1 MTGEFSRRSFLK
13 YTALTAVAVAG
24 SSLLTGCSGYA
35 PVQHAPG
42 TSNTVLKVV
51 STLDWVEY
59 DEETNTTLF
68 RLVVT
73 NGRKNALEVTKA
85 NFAVKADGYLADQ
98 NNKLEVTSPDA
109 LSYQVKQGETVTYH
123 VMAKGLNALTDGPVT
138 LTFYPTCSILSSTP
152 TGNWPQRFWNR
163 ISPTPL
169 RPDLPGRKNILVNNG
184 GISHVLYIFPPRIP
198 EVFGSHRSGCGRC
211 QSAGRL

>member
-85 NFAVKADGYLADQ
+85 NFAVKAEGYLAYQ
-98 NNKLEVTSPDA
+98 NDKLQVIYPDS
-109 LSYQVKQGETVTYH
+109 LSHQVKQGETFTYY
-123 VMAKGLNALTDGPVT
+123 VKAKGLNPWENGPVT
-138 LTFYPTCSILSSTP
+138 LTY
-152 TGNWPQRFWNR
+152 
-163 ISPTPL
+163 
-169 RPDLPGRKNILVNNG
+169 
-184 GISHVLYIFPPRIP
+184 
-198 EVFGSHRSGCGRC
+198 
-211 QSAGRL
+211 

>member
-1 MTGEFSRRSFLK
+1 MAGMKVTRNSATTMAANSGTMYLVTPSILTLPTPQPTNRQEPTG
-13 YTALTAVAVAG
+13 AVAVAG

-51 STLDWVEY
+51 STLEQVTY
-59 DEETNTTLF
+59 DKETNTTSF
-68 RLVVT
+68 RLVVK

-138 LTFYPTCSILSSTP
+138 LTFYPDLQYP
-152 TGNWPQRFWNR
+152 EFNANWE
-163 ISPTPL
+163 L
-169 RPDLPGRKNILVNNG
+169 AAEVLEPDLSDP
-184 GISHVLYIFPPRIP
+184 STT
-198 EVFGSHRSGCGRC
+198 
-211 QSAGRL
+211 

>member
-24 SSLLTGCSGYA
+24 SSLLSGCSGYA

-138 LTFYPTCSILSSTP
+138 LTFYPDLQYP
-152 TGNWPQRFWNR
+152 EFNANWE
-163 ISPTPL
+163 L
-169 RPDLPGRKNILVNNG
+169 AAEVLEPDLSDP
-184 GISHVLYIFPPRIP
+184 STT
-198 EVFGSHRSGCGRC
+198 
-211 QSAGRL
+211 

>member
-24 SSLLTGCSGYA
+24 SSLLTGFSGYA

-51 STLDWVEY
+51 STLEQVTY
-59 DEETNTTLF
+59 DKETNTMSF
-68 RLVVT
+68 RLVVK

-138 LTFYPTCSILSSTP
+138 LTFYPDLQYP
-152 TGNWPQRFWNR
+152 EFNANWE
-163 ISPTPL
+163 L
-169 RPDLPGRKNILVNNG
+169 AAEVLEPDLSDP
-184 GISHVLYIFPPRIP
+184 STT
-198 EVFGSHRSGCGRC
+198 
-211 QSAGRL
+211 

>member
-85 NFAVKADGYLADQ
+85 NFAVKAEGYLAYQ
-98 NNKLEVTSPDA
+98 NDKLQVIYPDS
-109 LSYQVKQGETVTYH
+109 LSHQVKQGETFTYY
-123 VMAKGLNALTDGPVT
+123 VKAKDLNALTDGRVT
-138 LTFYPTCSILSSTP
+138 LTYY
-152 TGNWPQRFWNR
+152 
-163 ISPTPL
+163 
-169 RPDLPGRKNILVNNG
+169 PDLQYSEFSANWELAADVLEPELPGTSTN
-184 GISHVLYIFPPRIP
+184 
-198 EVFGSHRSGCGRC
+198 
-211 QSAGRL
+211 

>member
-85 NFAVKADGYLADQ
+85 NFAVKAEGYLAYQ
-98 NNKLEVTSPDA
+98 NDKLQVIYPDS
-109 LSYQVKQGETVTYH
+109 LSHQVKQGETVTYH

-138 LTFYPTCSILSSTP
+138 LTFYPDLQYPEFNANWELSADVLAPEGPGTST
-152 TGNWPQRFWNR
+152 T
-163 ISPTPL
+163 
-169 RPDLPGRKNILVNNG
+169 
-184 GISHVLYIFPPRIP
+184 
-198 EVFGSHRSGCGRC
+198 
-211 QSAGRL
+211 

>member
-1 MTGEFSRRSFLK
+1 MTGEVSRRSFLK

-51 STLDWVEY
+51 STLDRVEY
-59 DEETNTTLF
+59 DEVTNTTLF

-73 NGRKNALEVTKA
+73 NGRVNALEVTKA
-85 NFAVKADGYLADQ
+85 NFAVKADGYLAYQ

-109 LSYQVKQGETVTYH
+109 LSHQVKRGETVTYH

-138 LTFYPTCSILSSTP
+138 LTFYPDLQYSEFSA
-152 TGNWPQRFWNR
+152 NWEL
-163 ISPTPL
+163 TADVL
-169 RPDLPGRKNILVNNG
+169 EPDLSDP
-184 GISHVLYIFPPRIP
+184 STT
-198 EVFGSHRSGCGRC
+198 
-211 QSAGRL
+211 

>member
-1 MTGEFSRRSFLK
+1 MTGEFSRRFFLK

-51 STLDWVEY
+51 STLDRVEY

-73 NGRKNALEVTKA
+73 NGRNNALEVTKA
-85 NFAVKADGYLADQ
+85 NFAVKAEGYLAYQ
-98 NNKLEVTSPDA
+98 NDKLQVIYPDS
-109 LSYQVKQGETVTYH
+109 LSHQVKQGETFTYY
-123 VMAKGLNALTDGPVT
+123 VKAKGLNALTDGPVT
-138 LTFYPTCSILSSTP
+138 LTYY
-152 TGNWPQRFWNR
+152 
-163 ISPTPL
+163 
-169 RPDLPGRKNILVNNG
+169 PDLQYSEFSANWELAADVLEPELPGTSTN
-184 GISHVLYIFPPRIP
+184 
-198 EVFGSHRSGCGRC
+198 
-211 QSAGRL
+211 

>member
-51 STLDWVEY
+51 STLEQVTY
-59 DEETNTTLF
+59 DKETNTTSF
-68 RLVVT
+68 RLVVK

-85 NFAVKADGYLADQ
+85 NFAVKAEGYLADQ
-98 NNKLEVTSPDA
+98 NDKLQVTSPDA
-109 LSYQVKQGETVTYH
+109 LSYQVKKGETVTYY
-123 VMAKGLNALTDGPVT
+123 VQAKGLNPRENGPVT
-138 LTFYPTCSILSSTP
+138 LTFYPDLQYSEFNANWELTADVLVPEESGPST
-152 TGNWPQRFWNR
+152 T
-163 ISPTPL
+163 
-169 RPDLPGRKNILVNNG
+169 
-184 GISHVLYIFPPRIP
+184 
-198 EVFGSHRSGCGRC
+198 
-211 QSAGRL
+211 

>member
-1 MTGEFSRRSFLK
+1 MTVEFSRRSFLK

-51 STLDWVEY
+51 STLEQVTY
-59 DEETNTTLF
+59 DKETNTTSF
-68 RLVVT
+68 RLVVK

-138 LTFYPTCSILSSTP
+138 LTFYPDLQYP
-152 TGNWPQRFWNR
+152 EFNANWE
-163 ISPTPL
+163 L
-169 RPDLPGRKNILVNNG
+169 AAEVLEPDLSDP
-184 GISHVLYIFPPRIP
+184 STT
-198 EVFGSHRSGCGRC
+198 
-211 QSAGRL
+211 